1 MAARVEGGR
10 ARLLTQTGLDWT
22 DKYPSV
28 IAELSKV
35 SAKAYLAGE
44 LCRVGDNGLP
54 SFAQV
59 RAASDGARGVRLV
72 YCALPWLTVAQNLI
86 VPQSTPRGTI
96 LRSLWRCSG
105 PR

>member
-59 RAASDGARGVRLV
+59 RAAPAGLRNV
-72 YCALPWLTVAQNLI
+72 ALY
-86 VPQSTPRGTI
+86 VPSTDIISTFAGRH
-96 LRSLWRCSG
+96 LRHDLGREDALSWGRKLR
-105 PR
+105 